1 MAQSDD
7 TSMEELATAINDFV
21 ALHDE
26 YASKYVSVVPLGDG
40 PVPIF
45 PFEPMRELSVR
56 VQNAEIRYDDLRKKL
71 WGF

>member
-1 MAQSDD
+1 MTQSDD
-7 TSMEELATAINDFV
+7 ALNEELVKALKEFI

-40 PVPIF
+40 PVPTI
-45 PFEPMRELSVR
+45 PVEPMRELSER
-56 VQNAEIRYDDLRKKL
+56 IQTAEKRYDDLRKKS